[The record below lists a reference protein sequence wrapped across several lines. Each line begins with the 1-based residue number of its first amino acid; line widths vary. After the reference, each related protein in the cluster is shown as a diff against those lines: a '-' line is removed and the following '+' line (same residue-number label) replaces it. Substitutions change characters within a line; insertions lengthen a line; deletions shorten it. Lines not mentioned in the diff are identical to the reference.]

1 MSFHELLGQQRTLLE
16 ELDQLQE
23 AVADL
28 TALLASAAA
37 DEDEEW
43 GEWGERREQ
52 LAWLHRQQTGARVAL
67 GEIER
72 ALLAFMTDEPERD

>member
-1 MSFHELLGQQRTLLE
+1 MSLHELRGQQRTLLE

-28 TALLASAAA
+28 TALLASAA
-37 DEDEEW
+37 DEDEA
-43 GEWGERREQ
+43 WGERREQ

-72 ALLAFMTDEPERD
+72 ALLAFMTDEAEQD

>member
-37 DEDEEW
+37 DEDEER
-43 GEWGERREQ
+43 GERREQ

-72 ALLAFMTDEPERD
+72 ALLAFMTDEPDRD

>member
-1 MSFHELLGQQRTLLE
+1 MSFHELRGQQRTLLE

-28 TALLASAAA
+28 TARLASAA
-37 DEDEEW
+37 DEDEER
-43 GEWGERREQ
+43 GEQREQ

>member
-1 MSFHELLGQQRTLLE
+1 MSLHELCSQQQALLE

-28 TALLASAAA
+28 TALLVSAAA
-37 DEDEEW
+37 DQDEGW
-43 GEWGERREQ
+43 DERREQ
-52 LAWLHRQQTGARVAL
+52 LAWLHRQQTSAQVAL

-72 ALLAFMTDEPERD
+72 ALLALMTDEPELD

>member
-28 TALLASAAA
+28 TTLI
-37 DEDEEW
+37 
-43 GEWGERREQ
+43 Q
-52 LAWLHRQQTGARVAL
+52 
-67 GEIER
+67 
-72 ALLAFMTDEPERD
+72 